1 MKKVFLAFFCIL
13 LLADSIPVNAKEPDL
28 GCISAVLI
36 DAESG
41 RVLYEKNAE
50 EERAM
55 ASTTKI
61 MTCMIA
67 LEQSNPEELV
77 TVSKNATRM
86 PKVKMYIKQ
95 GEQYRLKDLL
105 YALMLE
111 SYNDVAVAIAEHIG
125 GSVKG
130 FAKRM
135 NQKAKEL
142 GMIHTHF
149 VTPNGLDAKKHYST
163 AKDMALLG
171 AYAIKNPTFLEI
183 VNQKNYRIKEQK
195 SGRIIQVSNKDAY
208 LSIDDDAI
216 GIKTGFTNRAGYCFV
231 GAVKQDTAVFT
242 SCVLASGWPPNK
254 NQKYTDTKKLM
265 AFGKQHFKKDLLK
278 IDKKVVLDIDNGRFS
293 HLTAQIQGEKE
304 ILKQNQESYR
314 FETKYSYKLPV
325 KNNQVIGYTNV
336 YIGDFCFGSFE
347 IRAMHDVPVYDYQ
360 YCLKDILKRL
370 FP

>member
-1 MKKVFLAFFCIL
+1 MKKVFLIFFCVL
-13 LLADSIPVNAKEPDL
+13 LLTNHTGVSAKEPDI
-28 GCISAVLI
+28 GCICAVLI
-36 DAESG
+36 DADSG

-61 MTCMIA
+61 MTCIIA
-67 LEQSNPEELV
+67 LEQSNLNDLV
-77 TVSKNATRM
+77 TVSRNATRM

-95 GEQYRLKDLL
+95 GEQYRLGDLL

-111 SYNDVAVAIAEHIG
+111 SYNDVAVAVAEHIG

-142 GMIHTHF
+142 GLTHTHF
-149 VTPNGLDAKKHYST
+149 VTPNGLDADQHYST

-171 AYAIKNPTFLEI
+171 AYAIKKKQFLDI
-183 VNQKNYRIKEQK
+183 VNQKTYQIKEQK
-195 SGRIIQVSNKDAY
+195 NGRVIRVSNKDAY
-208 LSIDDDAI
+208 LSMDADAI

-231 GAVKQDTAVFT
+231 GAVKQGTSVFT

-265 AFGKQHFKKDLLK
+265 TYGKKHFKKDLLK
-278 IDKKVVLDIDNGRFS
+278 VNREVVLNIKNGKFSRFK
-293 HLTAQIQGEKE
+293 AKIQGEKE
-304 ILKQNQESYR
+304 ILKQDGENYR
-314 FETKYSYKLPV
+314 FVTKYSYKLPI
-325 KNNQVIGYTNV
+325 KEKQVIGYTNV
-336 YIGDFCFGSFE
+336 YIGDFCFGSFQ
-347 IRAMHDVPVYDYQ
+347 ITAAQDVPIYDYQ
-360 YCLKDILKRL
+360 YCLYDLVDRL
-370 FP
+370 LP